1 MKNQIFLQ
9 SPKVKSLFL
18 TGFVFMLFI
27 FSQVTTAQ
35 NYRNP
40 KAYILDFGKNE
51 LFVKEALME
60 YSASIVNANLEERVA
75 TNLERIYIKL
85 AEENVNLKQNDHGI
99 AGDLDLR
106 NSFIHLNEET
116 IKLLQNKSLKLN
128 DYQLQSAL
136 DYPDIIKNFAYK
148 ELGIKNYYAEI
159 IKYENNK
166 KEFGLKYNII
176 IRYFKQK
183 NIFEYDAYQNF
194 IFYRLNVLDEKLM
207 NLIKSKDIE
216 EVNHCLD
223 YITQIGNES
232 LLRTESYKDDFTDTS
247 LNDANIEFIQFI
259 MKQKEELIPLY
270 ITYVQTAE
278 NFKIL
283 KRKMEDATT
292 GISIEDY
299 NTEVRKYNKTKNDFS
314 DTLYSIQIKKRDL
327 LIQWYISNS
336 NFLKH
341 NIEFENLYEKFSNLD

>member
-1 MKNQIFLQ
+1 MKNQIFIQ
-9 SPKVKSLFL
+9 STKVKSLFL
-18 TGFVFMLFI
+18 TRFVFLLLL
-27 FSQVTTAQ
+27 FSQFTNAQ

-60 YSASIVNANLEERVA
+60 YSASIVNADLEERVA
-75 TNLERIYIKL
+75 TNLERMYIKL
-85 AEENVNLKQNDHGI
+85 AEINVNLKQNDHGI
-99 AGDLDLR
+99 AGDIELR
-106 NSFIHLNEET
+106 DALIHLNEET

-148 ELGIKNYYAEI
+148 EIGIKNYYAEI

-176 IRYFKQK
+176 IRYYKQK
-183 NIFEYDAYQNF
+183 NVFEYDAYQNF

-207 NLIKSKDIE
+207 NLIKNKNIE
-216 EVNHCLD
+216 EVNLCMD

-232 LLRTESYKDDFTDTS
+232 LSRTESYKDDFTDTS
-247 LNDANIEFIQFI
+247 LNDANIEFIQFL
-259 MKQKEELIPLY
+259 MKQKEDLIPIY
-270 ITYVQTAE
+270 IAYIQTAE

-283 KRKMEDATT
+283 KRKMEDSNP
-292 GISIEDY
+292 GISTEEY
-299 NTEVRKYNKTKNDFS
+299 NAEVRKYNKAKNDFS
-314 DTLYSIQIKKRDL
+314 DTLYSIQIKKRDML
-327 LIQWYISNS
+327 AQWYLSNS

-341 NIEFENLYEKFSNLD
+341 NIEFENLYKKFSNLD

>member
-1 MKNQIFLQ
+1 MKNKVFLQ
-9 SPKVKSLFL
+9 LPKLKSLFL
-18 TGFVFMLFI
+18 IGFVFLLFL
-27 FSQVTTAQ
+27 FPQNGAAQ

-60 YSASIVNANLEERVA
+60 YSASIVDANLEQRIA
-75 TNLERIYIKL
+75 TNLERMYIKL
-85 AEENVNLKQNDHGI
+85 AEVNVNLRQNDHGVD
-99 AGDLDLR
+99 GDLGLR
-106 NSFIHLNEET
+106 DAFIHLNEET

-136 DYPDIIKNFAYK
+136 DYPDILKNFAYK
-148 ELGIKNYYAEI
+148 ELGIKNYYSEI

-176 IRYFKQK
+176 IRYYKQK

-194 IFYRLNVLDEKLM
+194 IFYRLNVLDEKFIE
-207 NLIKSKDIE
+207 LIKNKDVA
-216 EVNHCLD
+216 EVNHCME

-232 LLRTESYKDDFTDTS
+232 LMRTESYKDDFTDMS
-247 LNDANIEFIQFI
+247 LNDANTEFTQFI
-259 MKQKEELIPLY
+259 MKQKEDLIPLY
-270 ITYVQTAE
+270 TIYIKTAE

-283 KRKMEDATT
+283 KRTMAESTS
-292 GISIEDY
+292 GISVEDY
-299 NTEVRKYNKTKNDFS
+299 NIEVHKYNKAKNDFF
-314 DTLYSIQIKKRDL
+314 DTLNTIQIKKRDL
-327 LIQWYISNS
+327 LIQWYITNS

-341 NIEFENLYEKFSNLD
+341 NIEFENLYEKFTNLD